1 MALSPVNN
9 VLVLGGGSAGF
20 MAALALKV
28 KLPAL
33 RVTVVRSK
41 DIGIIGVG
49 EGSTVPLTHFLH
61 DYLGVGMKKFHETA
75 QPTWQLGL
83 KFLRWGF
90 RPSFHYTFGGAQ
102 PDARLPGLR
111 RPIGHYCNDGSDD
124 DGMVY
129 DPHGAL
135 MASDRVFHRTP
146 GGGPDL
152 HASVAYHFENEKFVR
167 FLEGYASSLGVAIVE
182 DTVGEVKRDDRGVAG
197 LVMQSGRVETADF
210 YVDCSGFA
218 SVLLGKSLAEP
229 FVDFRRSLFC
239 DRAVV
244 GGWERGPDEVI
255 KPYTTCETM
264 ESGWCWQIEHETR
277 VNRGYVYCSAFVS
290 DEEAEKEFRAKNP
303 KVGPT
308 RVVKFVSGRY
318 ERAWVKN
325 VVAIG
330 NAAGFVEPLEA
341 TALGVIAMQSRLLA
355 DTLVDSERAPRPTQA
370 AQYNRYHA
378 GTWDQIRDFLTVHY
392 AFNAALDTPFW
403 RHCRAETDL
412 AGARPIVD
420 YFRENGPSPL
430 WQPTLMNAF
439 EPFGVGGYSA
449 ILLGQKVPFERV
461 SSPSESE
468 RSVWSDRRRRW
479 QEAARRA
486 MTVKEALAVVRSPKW
501 KWVSPQHAA

>member
-1 MALSPVNN
+1 MAVSPVNH

-20 MAALALKV
+20 MAALALKS

-75 QPTWQLGL
+75 QPTWKLGL
-83 KFLRWGF
+83 KFLRWGS
-90 RPSFHYTFGGAQ
+90 RPSFYYTFGGAQ

-111 RPIGHYCNDGSDD
+111 RTIGHYCNDGSDD

-197 LVMQSGRVETADF
+197 LVMQSGRVETADL

-244 GGWERGPDEVI
+244 GGWERAPDEVI
-255 KPYTTCETM
+255 
-264 ESGWCWQIEHETR
+264 
-277 VNRGYVYCSAFVS
+277 
-290 DEEAEKEFRAKNP
+290 
-303 KVGPT
+303 
-308 RVVKFVSGRY
+308 
-318 ERAWVKN
+318 
-325 VVAIG
+325 
-330 NAAGFVEPLEA
+330 
-341 TALGVIAMQSRLLA
+341 
-355 DTLVDSERAPRPTQA
+355 RP
-370 AQYNRYHA
+370 
-378 GTWDQIRDFLTVHY
+378 
-392 AFNAALDTPFW
+392 
-403 RHCRAETDL
+403 
-412 AGARPIVD
+412 
-420 YFRENGPSPL
+420 
-430 WQPTLMNAF
+430 
-439 EPFGVGGYSA
+439 
-449 ILLGQKVPFERV
+449 
-461 SSPSESE
+461 
-468 RSVWSDRRRRW
+468 
-479 QEAARRA
+479 
-486 MTVKEALAVVRSPKW
+486 
-501 KWVSPQHAA
+501 